1 MVGWQDMIAK
11 IIPVKKRGSFFGLSN
26 FIGNITGIA
35 GATSVAWMLIK
46 FPFPTGF
53 VIAFACASICILVSW
68 FFLGMSR
75 EPPDP
80 VQKPVI
86 SNHEYLKTIPQVIRS
101 NPNFRNYLIA
111 QIISAVGAMAGGFLM
126 VFALSRWNIPDG
138 QAASFSIAMLVG
150 QSAANLIFGYLA
162 DRKGHKIV
170 LEISI
175 IFNIATFILALVA
188 ASPEWFFAVFALRG
202 ISLAGNFVSGMSLPL
217 EFSEPQDRP
226 TYIGLAGTLPGT
238 AGAIAPILAG
248 ILASALGYPVLFSV
262 SIVIA
267 IASLGCLHWVVR
279 DPRTNHPKT
288 SPVIE
293 LNN

>member
-1 MVGWQDMIAK
+1 
-11 IIPVKKRGSFFGLSN
+11 
-26 FIGNITGIA
+26 
-35 GATSVAWMLIK
+35 
-46 FPFPTGF
+46 
-53 VIAFACASICILVSW
+53 
-68 FFLGMSR
+68 
-75 EPPDP
+75 
-80 VQKPVI
+80 
-86 SNHEYLKTIPQVIRS
+86 
-101 NPNFRNYLIA
+101 
-111 QIISAVGAMAGGFLM
+111 
-126 VFALSRWNIPDG
+126 LSRWDIPDG
-138 QAASFSIAMLVG
+138 QAASFGIAMLVG

-175 IFNIATFILALVA
+175 FFNVAAFILALIA

-226 TYIGLAGTLPGT
+226 TYIGLAGTIPGT

-248 ILASALGYPVLFSV
+248 ILASALGYPVLFVV

-267 IASLGCLHWVVR
+267 VASLGCLHWIVR
-279 DPRTNHPKT
+279 DPRIHHPKN